1 MTNKTSPRCAKAILS
16 FYAISIF
23 LTFIVGMSDFISPY
37 IYIKIFIP
45 IFISLLLYTLYLGKR
60 KVMKSLNDSVLFS
73 FATIAMAKPIEDLLN
88 KALKINET
96 ITDLDKLFLI
106 FYLAIS
112 ICSIFKVLIALT
124 ELYDNLTSSEDEKS
138 T

>member
-96 ITDLDKLFLI
+96 ITDLDKFFLI

-112 ICSIFKVLIALT
+112 ICSIFKVLIAQYQTLSIT
-124 ELYDNLTSSEDEKS
+124 LG
-138 T
+138 